1 MAVFQVVDE
10 FANYLAASGGAAGL
24 DINGDSYLAVLS
36 NVAPTKAGTQ
46 ILTDITQIAGTG
58 GYAASALSGIT
69 WAETGAGTG
78 IWQFSS
84 NAFSWTASGA
94 DFAITGGSEV
104 QPSGGYLEA
113 YDDQRRRHRSEL
125 RQLEEAKE
133 SESSIQS
140 ELDAQIAALLHE
152 QEAKDLERADLARL
166 QALADEYKGR
176 QRDVPERVNAALLAA
191 QERRTLGSLL
201 ALRRE
206 TDRTMEE
213 EELVLLLLLL
223 NE

>member
-1 MAVFQVVDE
+1 MAV
-10 FANYLAASGGAAGL
+10 YLAASGGAAGL

-46 ILTDITQIAGTG
+46 ILTDITQIA
-58 GYAASALSGIT
+58 
-69 WAETGAGTG
+69 
-78 IWQFSS
+78 
-84 NAFSWTASGA
+84 
-94 DFAITGGSEV
+94 
-104 QPSGGYLEA
+104 PSGGYLEA
-113 YDDQRRRHRSEL
+113 YDDHRRRRADEL
-125 RQLEEAKE
+125 RRIEDAKE
-133 SESSIQS
+133 SESSITD
-140 ELDAQIAALLHE
+140 ELDAQIAQLLHE

>member
-94 DFAITGGSEV
+94 DFATARYVAI
-104 QPSGGYLEA
+104 
-113 YDDQRRRHRSEL
+113 YDDTPTSPV
-125 RQLEEAKE
+125 
-133 SESSIQS
+133 
-140 ELDAQIAALLHE
+140 DPVVGF
-152 QEAKDLERADLARL
+152 ADLGSFV
-166 QALADEYKGR
+166 LANGF
-176 QRDVPERVNAALLAA
+176 
-191 QERRTLGSLL
+191 TLTITPG
-201 ALRRE
+201 ANGILRI
-206 TDRTMEE
+206 T
-213 EELVLLLLLL
+213 VS
-223 NE
+223 